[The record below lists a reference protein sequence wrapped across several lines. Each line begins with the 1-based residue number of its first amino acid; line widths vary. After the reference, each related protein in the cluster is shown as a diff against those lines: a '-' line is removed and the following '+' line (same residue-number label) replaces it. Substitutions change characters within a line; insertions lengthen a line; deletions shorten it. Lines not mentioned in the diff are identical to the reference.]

1 MTSAELLLPEPAAVR
16 QPLAKARSGHH
27 AKTHH
32 LQLVGSEAEQ
42 PKGLEAIFSQFD
54 HSVCLHPGRRGGRFQ
69 LPEGGCVVVPE
80 GAFGRP
86 TDALEVAAVQPAEL
100 AGFCPDL
107 AELESVVS
115 PVYVLATSRG
125 RLPCQLLLTLPLL
138 KRPEPPLSRLR
149 LMHRAEAKDG
159 EVDIS
164 EGDSGEW
171 RELPVA
177 QPSAEDDTFVTV
189 EVETTGVYL
198 ALLSPVKEPV
208 RVTPEG
214 GIMRLQLDP
223 LASLRVPKNAFT
235 EPGRIDF
242 SIIPFSPDR
251 MSLVRKL
258 HRSETLDIA
267 SLSPMY
273 SLDYDGPPCRR
284 GLTVKLPLP
293 DWMCGAERREIL
305 DRLAIMSRQR
315 PETAWAALDAKK
327 ASVRL
332 TRKSIS
338 FECRQPAR
346 FCLLEAASPQWLPR
360 AALGFPRCAEMNAAE
375 PGELLLFAAFERR
388 RWALGARLAPIS
400 EGDQQPQQPRFDI
413 DATSAGVEWRRLEK
427 NQPRQSE
434 VQEVMRQLRRRRRER
449 DTSAAAA
456 AAEAALEEAR
466 NRRVEVELRDGATVT
481 LQMSGDF
488 RLRHLGESR
497 AREEVCVQFH
507 RRFADR
513 MALFEIVPTARTATI
528 TSDFYDY
535 LLELAADSGE
545 ALDNDEKL
553 VDLAGR
559 ETLTFKGVIT
569 VLSGSGEQLSNHEFT
584 IGFRDLKA
592 YLDLKPPPAPEEPSD
607 GEAAVAATQTTQNAK
622 PAEQRP
628 AWYRYYP
635 RLLDLR
641 IYRLKPEEAKQ
652 ESLQRLTA
660 PRRTARSPIHG
671 RESRALSRASLQ
683 HLAGRLSGSEAA
695 DLAGQLGL
703 PDSAISVLSFESAPL
718 RYPPAAASIPYRLLL
733 YWKRARA
740 ADGADAQVES
750 LGDALDG
757 LGRRRLAGLLR
768 RCHAEGRELTAE
780 RLAGAEDKQRE
791 D

>member
-1 MTSAELLLPEPAAVR
+1 PAAVR

-466 NRRVEVELRDGATVT
+466 NRRVE
-481 LQMSGDF
+481 MSGDF

-569 VLSGSGEQLSNHEFT
+569 VLSGSAATCAG
-584 IGFRDLKA
+584 GA
-592 YLDLKPPPAPEEPSD
+592 V
-607 GEAAVAATQTTQNAK
+607 GWEAAVAATQTTQNAK

-660 PRRTARSPIHG
+660 PRRTARSPI
-671 RESRALSRASLQ
+671 
-683 HLAGRLSGSEAA
+683 
-695 DLAGQLGL
+695 
-703 PDSAISVLSFESAPL
+703 
-718 RYPPAAASIPYRLLL
+718 
-733 YWKRARA
+733 
-740 ADGADAQVES
+740 
-750 LGDALDG
+750 
-757 LGRRRLAGLLR
+757 
-768 RCHAEGRELTAE
+768 
-780 RLAGAEDKQRE
+780 
-791 D
+791 